1 MIEKV
6 LNYNHP
12 IKKIQIP
19 LETMEPAPPYL
30 AVCGNSEITTVNIRF
45 TISFEHIDTSYLGPY
60 ARLNI
65 QKLLT
70 YQINSDKVYPFN
82 ITLGGITMLSTATES
97 KIVQTVSDTVED
109 TYLQSLIKDYDIY
122 INSRKVGVYPAN
134 KVRVK
139 KGVFINRTYYG
150 GHNEVSSSETVIA
163 PGTNTNNSYTDQEDE
178 YYSFSFT
185 YHHEGFASITDTA
198 KETYS
203 LAISLDGLKKYIN
216 EVSSYKTVSTPISC
230 DNEVGC
236 TCNIVGGYNIS
247 ISESSS
253 STDSSTNNSLGDSP
267 VNIIKDVPDLTGGV
281 TRITYKN
288 PTWANE
294 YDSSTA
300 SNIWTIEKVTTTSV
314 DGTVTTES
322 STMELSVPTNI
333 VPTQG
338 ENINTSLGQDSEGNF
353 VWVLPDGSTQE
364 LTNSELQKI
373 SATDSE
379 GNKSTLLTISQNNNT
394 TQVVPGM
401 SGCYLPTYSACQG
414 ESFGGDGCSSKT
426 TGNYTNLQTG
436 QNITMSNCGQ
446 PIYHQ

>member
-1 MIEKV
+1 MIERV
-6 LNYNHP
+6 LNYKHP
-12 IKKIQIP
+12 SKEVQIP

-30 AVCGNSEITTVNIRF
+30 AVCGNSEATTVNIRF
-45 TISFEHIDTSYLGPY
+45 TISFEHIDTSYLGPQS
-60 ARLNI
+60 RINI
-65 QKLLT
+65 SKLLT
-70 YQINSDKVYPFN
+70 YQINSDKIYPFN

-122 INSRKVGVYPAN
+122 VNSRKIGVYPAD

-139 KGVFINRTYYG
+139 KGEIIDKTFYG
-150 GHNEVSSSETVIA
+150 GSKQSSINGTVIA
-163 PGTNTNNSYTDQEDE
+163 PGTNTDDSYTDQEDE

-185 YHHEGFASITDTA
+185 YYHEGFASITDTP

-203 LAISLDGLKKYIN
+203 LAIYLGGLEKYIN
-216 EVSSYKTVSTPISC
+216 ETSSSYNTVSTPISC
-230 DNEVGC
+230 EDEVAC

-253 STDSSTNNSLGDSP
+253 STDSSISNNLGKSSS
-267 VNIIKDVPDLTGGV
+267 IIKDVPDLTGGV

-300 SNIWTIEKVTTTSV
+300 SNIWTIEKVKTTSV

-353 VWVLPDGSTQE
+353 VWVLPDGTTQE
-364 LTNSELQKI
+364 LTNLELQDI
-373 SATDSE
+373 TATDSE
-379 GNKSTLLTISQNNNT
+379 GNTSTLLAISYNNNT
-394 TQVVPGM
+394 THNIPGM
-401 SGCYLPTYSACQG
+401 SGCYMPTYSACEG
-414 ESFGGDGCSSKT
+414 ESYGGDGCPSKASGT
-426 TGNYTNLQTG
+426 FTELSTGVKYSMTNCTQV
-436 QNITMSNCGQ
+436 QM
-446 PIYHQ
+446 HQ

>member
-12 IKKIQIP
+12 SKRIKIP

-30 AVCGNSEITTVNIRF
+30 AVCGNSETTTVNIRF
-45 TISFEHIDTSYLGPY
+45 TISFEHIEDCYYGPPQG
-60 ARLNI
+60 RINI
-65 QKLLT
+65 SKLLT

-122 INSRKVGVYPAN
+122 VNSRKIGVYPAD

-139 KGVFINRTYYG
+139 KGKFIERVVYMGTDTS
-150 GHNEVSSSETVIA
+150 ESEETVIS
-163 PGTNTNNSYTDQEDE
+163 PGTNTDDSYTDQEDE

-185 YHHEGFASITDTA
+185 YHHEGFASITDTP

-203 LAISLDGLKKYIN
+203 LAINLDGLKKYIN
-216 EVSSYKTVSTPISC
+216 EASSYKTASTPISC
-230 DNEVGC
+230 ENEVGC

-253 STDSSTNNSLGDSP
+253 STDSSTSNSLGKS
-267 VNIIKDVPDLTGGV
+267 NIIKDIPDLTGGV

-300 SNIWTIEKVTTTSV
+300 SNIWTIEKVKTTSI

-322 STMELSVPTNI
+322 STIELSIPTNI

-353 VWVLPDGSTQE
+353 VWVLPDGKTQK
-364 LTNSELQKI
+364 LTKEELQDI
-373 SATDSE
+373 TATDSE
-379 GNKSTLLTISQNNNT
+379 GNTSTLLAISKNNNT
-394 TQVVPGM
+394 SYNVPG
-401 SGCYLPTYSACQG
+401 SPGCYMPTYSECKG
-414 ESFGGDGCSSKT
+414 ESYSSEGCPSKASGT
-426 TGNYTNLQTG
+426 FTDLNTGVNYSMTNCTQVD
-436 QNITMSNCGQ
+436 M
-446 PIYHQ
+446 HQ